1 MIYRSYILMELPIEP
16 ANTVLLDAVKKQEN
30 MYPRFRASSGFQE
43 LEEEVENYDLFKRE
57 QELAP

>member
-1 MIYRSYILMELPIEP
+1 MELPIEP